1 MKKIKAKNKKLA
13 AITKK
18 KNQKRKHHTQFYY
31 SFLTIILLLCLA
43 QISFSAILN
52 ISKIIAYKQK
62 ITTIAKTAEEA
73 ENRNIELKKD
83 IKNFSSVATLES
95 IARNNLKMASKD
107 EVLII
112 VNSKKEVPV
121 KKKHILS
128 SKKETE
134 QNETTND

>member
-1 MKKIKAKNKKLA
+1 
-13 AITKK
+13 
-18 KNQKRKHHTQFYY
+18 
-31 SFLTIILLLCLA
+31 LTIVLLLCLA

-62 ITTIAKTAEEA
+62 IATIIRTEEEA

-83 IKNFSSVATLES
+83 IKNFSSIATLES

-112 VNSKKEVPV
+112 VNSKKEAPP
-121 KKKHILS
+121 KKKGILDC
-128 SKKETE
+128 KKEKHT
-134 QNETTND
+134 NETFND